1 MKYFVVVS
9 YILIFIVTMQLSEPL
24 INVITS
30 IHHFKVSILRRP
42 ITLLDLDTDF
52 KETCHLYMWLRDTIT
67 YLSRLTDDNYFKL
80 RRAKTKEYKNYL
92 VYENCRIA
100 TEIYYLLNEYL
111 PDIIE
116 ADKFNMLNTKNNC
129 VKFHEKMYDI
139 FDDVSDNMKDRRH
152 QTDEQKHILKMLVC
166 ELTKFDTETL
176 PRNYKFTRHNDC
188 KNDYQYVTEIID
200 FDRLDGY
207 YCL

>member
-1 MKYFVVVS
+1 
-9 YILIFIVTMQLSEPL
+9 MQLSEPL
-24 INVITS
+24 INVITT
-30 IHHFKVSILRRP
+30 IHHFKVSTLRP
-42 ITLLDLDTDF
+42 FTLLDPSLDPSLDLDTDF
-52 KETCHLYMWLRDTIT
+52 KETCRLYMWLRNTIDH
-67 YLSRLTDDNYFKL
+67 LSRLTDDNYFKL
-80 RRAKTKEYKNYL
+80 RRAKTKEYKKYL
-92 VYENCRIA
+92 VYENYRIA

-116 ADKFNMLNTKNNC
+116 ADMFSMLNTKRNC
-129 VKFHEKMYDI
+129 IKFHEKMYDI
-139 FDDVSDNMKDRRH
+139 FDDVSDNRH

-176 PRNYKFTRHNDC
+176 PRNYKFTRHNDY
-188 KNDYQYVTEIID
+188 KNDFQYVTEMID